1 MFIFDTDHLVIL
13 QRESEPESSRIRDKM
28 SRFATSDFFVTIVS
42 FHEQVAGWYDHLTKA
57 KKQRDIVFA
66 YGMFREVLTDFKSL
80 QVLDYDDQA
89 AAAFIAFLKQRIRV
103 GTMDLRIASI
113 AKANDMTLLTRNT
126 VDFERVPG
134 LKIEDWTTGQR
145 ELS

>member
-1 MFIFDTDHLVIL
+1 VYIFDTDHLAIL

-42 FHEQVAGWYDHLTKA
+42 FHEQVAGWYDHLA
-57 KKQRDIVFA
+57 RARKQRDVVFA
-66 YGMFREVLTDFKSL
+66 YGMFRDVLTDFTAL
-80 QVLDYDDQA
+80 QVLDYDERA
-89 AAAFIAFLKQRIRV
+89 AAAFTSFVKQRIRV

-113 AKANDMTLLTRNT
+113 VLANDMTLLTRNT

-134 LKIEDWTTGQR
+134 LRFEDWTT
-145 ELS
+145 S

>member
-1 MFIFDTDHLVIL
+1 VFIFDTDHLAVL

-42 FHEQVAGWYDHLTKA
+42 FHEQVAGWYDHLAKA

-66 YGMFREVLTDFKSL
+66 YSMFREVLTDFKAL
-80 QVLDYDDQA
+80 QVLDYDDRA
-89 AAAFIAFLKQRIRV
+89 AATFTSFVKQRIRV

-113 AKANDMTLLTRNT
+113 AIANDMTLLTRNT

-134 LKIEDWTTGQR
+134 LRVEDWTT
-145 ELS
+145 S